1 MSLGRKG
8 AIVWPMLDETES
20 AQLIAHHPMP
30 SIVVDTNADRIVVA
44 NALARGL
51 MGDTIVSSR
60 LSDLLENDTATAA
73 VFFDAVAHF
82 GTFVDR
88 CLAVAGPRGQPLR
101 LQTYGVQL
109 KPGLVLLSFLD
120 LDDHDRRNLQAEREA
135 HQNAGL
141 SRWQNIYGFFRE
153 VEAQNHL
160 ILEAAGEGI
169 YGINANGQAT
179 FVNRAAQE
187 MLGWSSDDLIG
198 RKLHSIIHH
207 KHINGEHFPAHE
219 CPIYKSFRR
228 DKTMRVEDDVF
239 WRKDGKPILVEYVS
253 TPIYDHDVLAGAVV
267 IFRDVTERKENERK
281 LREALAQVEDLK
293 VKLQQENEYLLTEIR
308 SARSHTGVIG
318 VSPAIKSLNAQI
330 DLAARSEARVLVS
343 GPSGSGKSMT
353 ASAIHEASDRQHRPL
368 VRINCDQKKASD
380 LEAELF
386 GYRRGAF
393 AGATRDVTGKL
404 LMAHNGTLHLDEVAT
419 LPAKVQASLHDV
431 LQTGHFRRLGDST
444 DIPVA
449 AKVIATTSYD
459 LLAEVRAGR
468 FRQDLYFALNVL
480 PIMTEPL
487 MNRPEDI
494 PYLAR
499 HYLDRTMRRLRL
511 PKMTLTKA
519 NIETLQSYDWP
530 GNVRELENVIE
541 RTAILAQGGRLKFDI
556 QGGRS
561 DVTTE
566 TNRVLT
572 QKELR
577 QLEIKNFE
585 AALRRARGK
594 ISGKSGAAAILGLAP
609 TTAYSKAKALGI
621 QTDRFS

>member
-1 MSLGRKG
+1 
-8 AIVWPMLDETES
+8 MLVQTES
-20 AQLIAHHPMP
+20 ARLIAHHPMP
-30 SIVVDTNADRIVVA
+30 TIMVDTRADSVVA
-44 NALARGL
+44 ANDAGRALLGEATL
-51 MGDTIVSSR
+51 SAPLSR
-60 LSDLLENDTATAA
+60 SMESDIAAAA

-82 GTFVDR
+82 GTYVDR
-88 CLAVAGPRGQPLR
+88 SLSLTGAKGAALR
-101 LQTYGVQL
+101 LQTYGAQL
-109 KPGLVLLSFLD
+109 KTGLVLLSFLD
-120 LDDHDRRNLQAEREA
+120 LDEHDRRNQQAEREA

-141 SRWQNIYGFFRE
+141 SKWQNIYGFFRE

-169 YGINANGQAT
+169 YGINAKGQAT

-198 RKLHSIIHH
+198 RELHSIIHH
-207 KHINGEHFPAHE
+207 KHLNGDHFPAHE

-228 DKTMRVEDDVF
+228 DETMRVEDDVF

-281 LREALAQVEDLK
+281 LRDALAQVENLK

-308 SARSHTGVIG
+308 SARSHTGVVG
-318 VSPAIKSLNAQI
+318 VSPAIKLLNAQI
-330 DLAARSEARVLVS
+330 DLAARSGAHVLVS

-353 ASAIHEASDRQHRPL
+353 ASAIHEASDRHHRPL
-368 VRINCDQKKASD
+368 VRINCDQKKAAD

-393 AGATRDVTGKL
+393 AGAARDVTGKL

-431 LQTGHFRRLGDST
+431 LQAGHFRRLGDSV

-459 LLAEVRAGR
+459 LLGEVRAGR

-487 MNRPEDI
+487 KNRPEDI

-499 HYLDRTMRRLRL
+499 HFLDRTMRRLRL

-541 RTAILAQGGRLKFDI
+541 RTAILAQGGRLQFDI
-556 QGGRS
+556 QSGQS
-561 DVTTE
+561 DVATE
-566 TNRVLT
+566 TNRVLS

-585 AALRRARGK
+585 AALRRAKGK
-594 ISGKSGAAAILGLAP
+594 ISGKSGAAAILGLLP
-609 TTAYSKAKALGI
+609 TTAYSKAKSLGI
-621 QTDRFS
+621 QMDQFN

>member
-1 MSLGRKG
+1 
-8 AIVWPMLDETES
+8 MLDETES
-20 AQLIAHHPMP
+20 TQLIAYHPMP
-30 SIVVDTNADRIVVA
+30 SVVVDTHR
-44 NALARGL
+44 
-51 MGDTIVSSR
+51 DTIIAANDAAHALLGDAAQQAPLSR
-60 LSDLLENDTATAA
+60 WMHNDVAAAA

-82 GTFVDR
+82 GSFVDR
-88 CLAVAGPRGQPLR
+88 SLALIGANGHALR
-101 LQTYGVQL
+101 LQTYGTQL

-120 LDDHDRRNLQAEREA
+120 LHEHDRRNHQAEREA
-135 HQNAGL
+135 HQSAGL
-141 SRWQNIYGFFRE
+141 SKWQNIYGFFRE

-169 YGINANGQAT
+169 YGINASGQAT

-198 RKLHSIIHH
+198 RELHSIIHH
-207 KHINGEHFPAHE
+207 KHLNGEQFPAHE

-228 DKTMRVEDDVF
+228 DQTMRIDDDVF

-281 LREALAQVEDLK
+281 LRDALAQVEDLK

-308 SARSHTGVIG
+308 SARSHTGVVG

-330 DLAARSEARVLVS
+330 DLAARSEAHVLVS

-353 ASAIHEASDRQHRPL
+353 VSAIHEASDRQHRPL
-368 VRINCDQKKASD
+368 VRINCDQDKTAA
-380 LEAELF
+380 LESELF
-386 GYRRGAF
+386 GHRRGAF

-404 LMAHNGTLHLDEVAT
+404 HMAHNGTLHLDEVAA

-431 LQTGHFRRLGDST
+431 LQSGRFRRLGDST

-480 PIMTEPL
+480 PIMNEPL
-487 MNRPEDI
+487 RNRPEDI

-499 HYLDRTMRRLRL
+499 HFLDRSMRRLRL
-511 PKMTLTKA
+511 PKMTLSKA
-519 NIETLQSYDWP
+519 NIATLQSYDWP

-541 RTAILAQGGRLKFDI
+541 RTAILSQGGRMQFDL
-556 QGGRS
+556 QSGQTDAS
-561 DVTTE
+561 TQ

-577 QLEIKNFE
+577 QLEIQNFE
-585 AALRRARGK
+585 NALRRAKGR
-594 ISGKSGAAAILGLAP
+594 ISGKAGAAAILGVAP

-621 QTDRFS
+621 KTGQFS